1 MVNKLK
7 IAFDD
12 GDGTVFKELNNID
25 EFEDE
30 LHFYSAIFLVENG
43 TEEELEAVCQ
53 WASEIIEDSVLVTDS
68 VIDSRLKDPLKF
80 IEEIRKDWD
89 YDMTDSKEFQVN
101 LISDIVDL
109 YS

>member
-1 MVNKLK
+1 MIN
-7 IAFDD
+7 IAYDN
-12 GDGTVFKELNNID
+12 GGGTEIEELNNID

-43 TEEELEAVCQ
+43 TEEELKAVCQ

-68 VIDSRLKDPLKF
+68 VIDSRLRDPLKF

-89 YDMTDSKEFQVN
+89 NDLTTGKEFQVKS
-101 LISDIVDL
+101 IFDIVEL
-109 YS
+109 Y

>member
-1 MVNKLK
+1 MVNKFK

-53 WASEIIEDSVLVTDS
+53 WASEILEDSVLVTDS
-68 VIDSRLKDPLKF
+68 VIDSRLRDPLKF

-89 YDMTDSKEFQVN
+89 NDLTTGKEFQVKS
-101 LISDIVDL
+101 IFDIVEL
-109 YS
+109 Y